1 MNAVMK
7 SEAQLDMRTVK
18 QLEFIP
24 HLDSVFEDGFSSGF
38 FCPNEVIQY
47 LIRINFARYLG
58 AQTPNAREEATALS
72 EDVFQQ
78 IISFSPAVWAERQV
92 ERRYRP
98 FYASSEHDTPDSS
111 AVEAIQKIWVNLATA
126 FQAATLLYCLETLFV
141 YQPVPPKLPALAFT
155 VVELG
160 NSDDHGLDDLRKLK
174 AALLTMLLNAL
185 HSLWDTA
192 TKENGLWCGRFCLW
206 PCFIAGMEL
215 DAYPTL
221 EHERTFVCSAIFD
234 NCERLGNLCSLD
246 VVMLL
251 EAVYAKGAEERKAGR
266 QYNSPWVER
275 LRDVGL
281 TQEATFF

>member
-1 MNAVMK
+1 MNSVMK

-24 HLDSVFEDGFSSGF
+24 HLDSVFEDGLSSGF
-38 FCPNEVIQY
+38 CCPNEVIEY

-58 AQTPNAREEATALS
+58 AQTPNAREEVTVMS
-72 EDVFQQ
+72 EDLFQQ
-78 IISFSPAVWAERQV
+78 IISFSPAAWAERQV

-98 FYASSEHDTPDSS
+98 FYASSNHDAPDSS
-111 AVEAIQKIWVNLATA
+111 AVEATQKMWVDLATA

-141 YQPVPPKLPALAFT
+141 YQPVPPKIPALAFA

-160 NSDDHGLDDLRKLK
+160 NSEDHGLDDLAKLK
-174 AALLTMLLNAL
+174 TTLLTMLLTAL

-234 NCERLGNLCSLD
+234 NCARLGNLCSLD

-251 EAVYAKGAEERKAGR
+251 EAVYAKSAEERKAGR
-266 QYNSPWVER
+266 QYSTPWVER
-275 LRDVGL
+275 LRDAGL